1 MSRLSHLSRVTST
14 GKEIYMPRMSKHN
27 KLEWS
32 FFLSENGRKKYN
44 ILCRHCRE
52 KCKQSH
58 RAVVVECRKYASKR
72 GKETA

>member
-1 MSRLSHLSRVTST
+1 
-14 GKEIYMPRMSKHN
+14 MPRMSKRN

-32 FFLSENGRKKYN
+32 FFLSENGRKNFN

-58 RAVVVECRKYASKR
+58 RAVVIECRKYASKR
-72 GKETA
+72 AKETS